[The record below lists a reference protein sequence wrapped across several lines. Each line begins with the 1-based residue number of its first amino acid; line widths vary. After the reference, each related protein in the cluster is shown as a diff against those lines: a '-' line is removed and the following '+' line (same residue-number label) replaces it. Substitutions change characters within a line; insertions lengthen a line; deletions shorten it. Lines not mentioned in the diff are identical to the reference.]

1 MFDTSEVAPDIVRI
15 LMARRFLGRDLYP
28 ASCYVLRKTGVLV
41 DSGSSRFSRQTL
53 SEARRFGIR
62 TILLTHPHEDHSG
75 GASLISEAL
84 GARCLAHPDAIPAL
98 SNPGSMKMNLYRRFL
113 FGVPRPCRAET
124 LEVGDYFVS
133 GAARLRVIHA
143 PGHSPDHVVFFDEG
157 NGWLFAGDVYIPT
170 RDKVFFGIGC
180 DLGSWIE
187 TLRSLARLKPTLMFT
202 GMGVISRRPSKVLTE
217 KANRLSDTASR
228 VIGLRG
234 RGLNEKQI
242 ARELFPRDRSVRWVT
257 GGDFSAVN
265 FVRACLRSG
274 QSV

>member
-1 MFDTSEVAPDIVRI
+1 MFDSSEVAPDIVRI

-28 ASCYVLRKTGVLV
+28 AACYVLRKAGILV
-41 DSGSSRFSRQTL
+41 DSGTPRFSRQTL
-53 SEARRFGIR
+53 SEARRFGVQ
-62 TILLTHPHEDHSG
+62 TILLTHAHEDHTG
-75 GASLISEAL
+75 GASLITETL
-84 GARCLAHPDAIPAL
+84 GAQCLAHPDAIPAL
-98 SNPGSMKMNLYRRFL
+98 SSPGTLKMFRYRKFL
-113 FGVPRPCRAET
+113 FGVPRPCQAKT

-133 GAARLRVIHA
+133 EAARLQVIYT
-143 PGHSPDHVVFFDEG
+143 PGHSPDHVVFFDEE

-217 KANRLSDTASR
+217 KANRLSDTAGQ
-228 VIGLRG
+228 VIGLWG

-274 QSV
+274 QAV